1 MDYNYYEILELE
13 IYCDKSEIKKN
24 YRKLSLKYHPDKNN
38 GNDEMFKK
46 INEAYETLYDDEARK
61 IYNLKLI
68 FKDVQLTEEDI
79 EILKQY
85 YYRIIN
91 SKEYKLAKLLY
102 CSIPPDVKDKLWKKY
117 NDRKNKGKQM
127 IVAPK
132 SIDIEYLDDD
142 TEINLCVS
150 YQDYILEKLKQ
161 INVYSKHGI
170 YYLFLR
176 KVKDKIILDNDNC
189 KLTINF
195 FIINNK

>member
-24 YRKLSLKYHPDKNN
+24 YHKLSLKYHPDKNN

-102 CSIPPDVKDKLWKKY
+102 CSIPSDVKDKLWKKY
-117 NDRKNKGKQM
+117 NDRKNKGKQI

-161 INVYSKHGI
+161 INVYSKNGI